1 MPQHHNANRNTRAR
15 AGATLLGLGTLMMLG
30 NVSWIAVRLTQ
41 LLVSFGA
48 DTVGLPV
55 AASQTVLKLFRTVAF
70 NPAALGSFG
79 FGILILFIALVG
91 IVDGLILLLRKRTVE
106 IA

>member
-1 MPQHHNANRNTRAR
+1 MPQRQILNRNPRAR
-15 AGATLLGLGTLMMLG
+15 AGAALLGLGTLMMLG

-41 LLVSFGA
+41 LLASFGA

-55 AASQTVLKLFRTVAF
+55 ATSQTLLKLSRTVAF

-79 FGILILFIALVG
+79 LGILILFFAIAG
-91 IVDGLILLLRKRTVE
+91 IVSGLILLLRKRTVE

>member
-1 MPQHHNANRNTRAR
+1 MPERQMQNRNPRAR
-15 AGATLLGLGTLMMLG
+15 AGAALLGLGTLMMLG

-41 LLVSFGA
+41 LLASFGA

-55 AASQTVLKLFRTVAF
+55 AASQTLLKLFRTVAF
-70 NPAALGSFG
+70 NPAALSSFG
-79 FGILILFIALVG
+79 LGILILFLALVG
-91 IVDGLILLLRKRTVE
+91 IVSGLMLLRKRNVG